1 MFSLI
6 FYCGLIS
13 SVVSVH
19 FNNDTSHDRDEHDIN
34 TTLST
39 LASTTI
45 SVSKDCVLEM
55 KENEISQ
62 IVELFNSNLLNMVVF
77 DFLFSNTSGFFSNT
91 SGYNILL
98 MMNLRVSLSNP
109 FGKEILNA
117 LGKANMNYVAWTLKA
132 GIRNFK
138 VHVSGSPIYCTR
150 WSLAFKST
158 QNIVNRLKKATNYE
172 VCISYFEIYF
182 TFLPR
187 ICCPI
192 TTPYLPLKLSV
203 CYLKENQPVLGSEI
217 LWVVIYV
224 IMALFVYFY
233 LMWLLSAF
241 LSRTLF
247 NLKYPEYCKLQESTM
262 SPSSVVFKITFEENG
277 RAVSLIRSCVLIFVL
292 SYFCYLFFG
301 LNVLFIWSIPL
312 FVSWVVFF
320 FAFVRPRSKITK
332 ASYLKSIDKMGELP
346 LKFLVWFQ
354 GNTLRPKV
362 KSGQFENVV
371 EILTLV
377 FNVKFWRRKMVML
390 YDKCRI
396 FFTYIHRPFKNRV
409 LKKLALC
416 IASVFAVLICFFYVF
431 ILLFLL
437 VILICVFPLFYLLIS
452 LSVFSYSEY
461 TFGNACSVNVRLTF
475 RVLTIIHFVMFL
487 VLSIPPAVFSI
498 MFFLLGLFLNL
509 VHFIP
514 YFAFFSVLTFYCCT
528 YWKTMEEKYF
538 VLKRLI
544 YEECRNIQYV
554 NNGCIPNRH
563 PKPNEKVLPV
573 VSKEL
578 YDKIREV
585 MLPYHTNLF
594 YFVLKMFWSI
604 AFSSGIFMLMYML
617 SKFHVGALFQIV
629 ITASL
634 GVMPHVFNM
643 LVLKANEERKK
654 AWNEKLKLNV
664 KYMVEE
670 LIRED
675 RELARTVLIIE
686 QDDGEIHYS
695 PQFTLLKVLLD
706 WKHSVSGVEDD
717 GLSQIAVGQEDNHMI
732 TGEDVEKVIEMLEI
746 DLNDRTYMM

>member
-1 MFSLI
+1 MYSLI

-13 SVVSVH
+13 SVVSAH
-19 FNNDTSHDRDEHDIN
+19 FNNDTLHDGDEHDIN

-45 SVSKDCVLEM
+45 PVSKDCVLEM

-77 DFLFSNTSGFFSNT
+77 DFLFSNTSGF
-91 SGYNILL
+91 NILV
-98 MMNLRVSLSNP
+98 MDLRVSLSNP

-117 LGKANMNYVAWTLKA
+117 LGKGNINYVAWTLKA

-138 VHVSGSPIYCTR
+138 VHVSGSPIYCTK

-158 QNIVNRLKKATNYE
+158 QNIVNRLKMATNYE

-203 CYLKENQPVLGSEI
+203 CYLKENQPVFGSEI
-217 LWVVIYV
+217 LWAVIYV
-224 IMALFVYFY
+224 IIALFVYFY

-241 LSRTLF
+241 RSRTLF
-247 NLKYPEYCKLQESTM
+247 NLKYPEYCKLAESTM

-277 RAVSLIRSCVLIFVL
+277 RTISLIRTSVLICVL
-292 SYFCYLFFG
+292 SYFCYLFVG
-301 LNVLFIWSIPL
+301 LNVLLIWSMPL

-332 ASYLKSIDKMGELP
+332 ASYLKFIDKMDELP

-377 FNVKFWRRKMVML
+377 FNVKFWRRKIVML

-416 IASVFAVLICFFYVF
+416 ISSVFAVLICFFYVF
-431 ILLFLL
+431 ILLFFL
-437 VILICVFPLFYLLIS
+437 VILICVFPMFYLLIS

-475 RVLTIIHFVMFL
+475 RVLTIIHFLMFL
-487 VLSIPPAVFSI
+487 VLSIPPAVSSI

-544 YEECRNIQYV
+544 YEECRKIQYV
-554 NNGCIPNRH
+554 NNGCIPNRN

-732 TGEDVEKVIEMLEI
+732 AGEDVQEVIEMLEI
-746 DLNDRTYMM
+746 DLNDRTYLM

>member
-6 FYCGLIS
+6 FYCGLIP
-13 SVVSVH
+13 SVVSAH
-19 FNNDTSHDRDEHDIN
+19 FNNDTSHDGDERDIN

-45 SVSKDCVLEM
+45 PVSKDCVLEM

-77 DFLFSNTSGFFSNT
+77 DFLFSNTSGF
-91 SGYNILL
+91 NILV
-98 MMNLRVSLSNP
+98 MDLRVSLSSP

-117 LGKANMNYVAWTLKA
+117 LGKGNMNYVAWTLKA

-158 QNIVNRLKKATNYE
+158 QNIVSRLKKATNYE

-203 CYLKENQPVLGSEI
+203 CYLKENQPVFGSEI

-224 IMALFVYFY
+224 MMALFVYFY

-241 LSRTLF
+241 LSRALF

-277 RAVSLIRSCVLIFVL
+277 RAISLIRSSILIFVL
-292 SYFCYLFFG
+292 SYFCYLFVG
-301 LNVLFIWSIPL
+301 PNVLFIWSIPL
-312 FVSWVVFF
+312 FVSRVVVF
-320 FAFVRPRSKITK
+320 VSLRPRSKITK
-332 ASYLKSIDKMGELP
+332 ASYLKFIDKVGELP
-346 LKFLVWFQ
+346 LKFLVWFE
-354 GNTLRPKV
+354 GNILRPKV
-362 KSGQFENVV
+362 KSGPFENVV

-377 FNVKFWRRKMVML
+377 FNVKLWKRKIILL

-396 FFTYIHRPFKNRV
+396 FFTCIHRPLKNRV
-409 LKKLALC
+409 LKNLALC
-416 IASVFAVLICFFYVF
+416 TASVFAVLICFFYVF
-431 ILLFLL
+431 ILLFFL
-437 VILICVFPLFYLLIS
+437 VIVICVFPLCYFLTS
-452 LSVFSYSEY
+452 LSLFTYSEY
-461 TFGNACSVNVRLTF
+461 TFSNACSVNVCLTF
-475 RVLTIIHFVMFL
+475 RFLTIIHFVMFL
-487 VLSIPPAVFSI
+487 GFSIPPAVHSI

-509 VHFIP
+509 IYFIP
-514 YFAFFSVLTFYCCT
+514 YLAFFSVLTFYCCT

-544 YEECRNIQYV
+544 YEECRKIQYV

-617 SKFHVGALFQIV
+617 NKFHVGGLFQIV
-629 ITASL
+629 ITASV

-670 LIRED
+670 LTRED

-686 QDDGEIHYS
+686 QDDGKIHYS

-732 TGEDVEKVIEMLEI
+732 AGEDVQEVIEMLEI
-746 DLNDRTYMM
+746 DLNDQTYLM

>member
-6 FYCGLIS
+6 FYCGLIT
-13 SVVSVH
+13 SVVSAH
-19 FNNDTSHDRDEHDIN
+19 FNNDTSHDGGELDIN

-39 LASTTI
+39 VASTTI
-45 SVSKDCVLEM
+45 PVSKDCVLEM

-77 DFLFSNTSGFFSNT
+77 DFLFSNTSGF
-91 SGYNILL
+91 NILL
-98 MMNLRVSLSNP
+98 MDLRVSLSNP

-117 LGKANMNYVAWTLKA
+117 LGKGNMNYVAWTLKA

-203 CYLKENQPVLGSEI
+203 CYLKENQPVFGSEI

-247 NLKYPEYCKLQESTM
+247 NLKYPEYCKLAESTM

-277 RAVSLIRSCVLIFVL
+277 RAVSLIRSSVLIFVL

-301 LNVLFIWSIPL
+301 LNVLFIWSMPL

-332 ASYLKSIDKMGELP
+332 ASYLKSIDKMDELP

-377 FNVKFWRRKMVML
+377 VNFG
-390 YDKCRI
+390 
-396 FFTYIHRPFKNRV
+396 
-409 LKKLALC
+409 
-416 IASVFAVLICFFYVF
+416 
-431 ILLFLL
+431 
-437 VILICVFPLFYLLIS
+437 FPLFDLLIS

-487 VLSIPPAVFSI
+487 VLSIPPAVSSI

-695 PQFTLLKVLLD
+695 PQFTFLKVLLD

-732 TGEDVEKVIEMLEI
+732 AGEDVQEVIEM
-746 DLNDRTYMM
+746 